1 MCVAKILSTVLILVF
16 VTSDVSVAQDVNE
29 TQSYSPDY
37 FAQFQPITARDMLSR
52 IPGFTLQG
60 GGNND
65 RGFGQANLNILI
77 NGRRPSSKSSNAN
90 DILGRITA
98 NTVER
103 IEIVDGASLDIPGL
117 SGQVANIITSTGEL
131 SGNWEYVARFEE
143 GTEPQLG
150 EGNIS
155 VSGSTGNLE
164 YVASLD
170 LQQRRVT
177 EVGEEQFFDG
187 AGQLIEDRTEDRFS
201 DGERPR
207 IDLNLTYT
215 PDNDRVANLNLAGEL
230 ANSRRGNRET
240 FAAITTA
247 GTNGSSLSD
256 NGEDEY
262 NYEIGGD
269 YSFPFAQGN
278 LKLIG
283 LHRFEN
289 SDFTNTFQFFED
301 GQTPFISRFDR
312 LDEEGEFIARA
323 EYSWK
328 STREQDW
335 QLSWEGAFNFL
346 DSSTEFADSETALTL
361 DNVRVE
367 EQRTEANITTSWA
380 LSEKV
385 NLQTSL
391 GAEYSQLEVTT
402 GTDPARKFFRP
413 KGFVSASYDY
423 SDKHIFRAR
432 IERDVGQLNFGTF
445 VSSVDLTEDI
455 TNTGNAQIV
464 PTQFWNGEIE
474 VERKGGGALS
484 GTAKVFARLIE
495 DPIDQI
501 PFLNDPNDPN
511 DDSEGPGN
519 LDSAFLYGIE
529 GNMTWLLDNIGL
541 KGGELELEGLL
552 QDSRIEDPVTLIT
565 RDINDTVRWR
575 YNIELRQDIPNSDW
589 AWDVRFRQF
598 KQDPFFRLDQSF
610 EATFREPITSA
621 RISHKN
627 VFGLRL
633 DVIYQNFL
641 NNRIQQERLIFDGNR
656 NGPLIQREFF
666 SRQRGHRVSFSISDT
681 F

>member
-1 MCVAKILSTVLILVF
+1 MDVAKILSTILILVF
-16 VTSDVSVAQDVNE
+16 VAPDVSVAQNVNE

-117 SGQVANIITSTGEL
+117 SGQVANIITSTGKL

-155 VSGSTGNLE
+155 VSGSRGNLE

-187 AGQLIEDRTEDRFS
+187 AGQLIEDRIEDRFS

-207 IDLNLTYT
+207 ANVNLTYA
-215 PDNDRVANLNLAGEL
+215 PDNDRVANLNLTGEL
-230 ANSRRGNRET
+230 GNSRRGSRET
-240 FAAITTA
+240 FEAITAA
-247 GTNGSSLSD
+247 GTSGSSISD

-262 NYEIGGD
+262 NYEVGGD
-269 YSFPFAQGN
+269 YSFPFAKGK

-283 LHRFEN
+283 LYRFEN
-289 SDFTNTFQFFED
+289 SDFNNGFQFFEN
-301 GQTPFISRFDR
+301 GQDPFTSRFDR
-312 LDEEGEFIARA
+312 DVDEGELIGRG

-328 STREQDW
+328 SANTQDW
-335 QLSWEGAFNFL
+335 QVSWEGAFNFL
-346 DSSTEFADSETALTL
+346 DSTSEFADSETPLTI

-367 EQRTEANITTSWA
+367 ELRTEANVTTSWA
-380 LSEKV
+380 LSKKI

-391 GAEYSQLEVTT
+391 GAEYSQLEETT
-402 GTDPARKFFRP
+402 GFDPARKFFRP

-432 IERDVGQLNFGTF
+432 VEREVGQLNFNTF

-455 TNTGNAQIV
+455 TNTGNSLIV
-464 PTQFWNGEIE
+464 PEQFWNGEVE

-519 LDSAFLYGIE
+519 LGSAFLYGIE

-552 QDSRIEDPVTLIT
+552 QDSRIEDSVTLIT